1 MNIREAERRK
11 FNMTYAFTI
20 EPPDYYALD
29 NEDELIAKCQEWGLI
44 SAKATKLKTFYYK
57 GNGLNLPCTILG
69 FVDHMTAVIE
79 LDNGKKHCIH
89 PSYLKEMQAS
99 GYSTRGLSGAGA
111 EASTEQDASG
121 QSTGTSAV
129 DEPSASASSRSTDAQ
144 APDLAD
150 PPVKDDSP
158 AQLYDSEDDMDE
170 PDPFS
175 GLKGDPDGLV
185 EEYTGP
191 QTGASTET
199 SSGAKPKTKAAPKAK
214 AVKID
219 LPDGKVKMSAVV
231 KEFTTVPNHF
241 SDNDDEVIIYE
252 ALTIT
257 EPEVIEVGEAWSSHS
272 ATMKKHELEVGDVLT
287 FEAKIIK
294 KKLTRNPVPY
304 KINNPSK
311 IQKED

>member
-1 MNIREAERRK
+1 
-11 FNMTYAFTI
+11 MTYAFTI

-29 NEDELIAKCQEWGLI
+29 NEQELIAKCQEWGLI

-57 GNGLNLPCTILG
+57 GNGQNLPCTILG

-79 LDNGKKHCIH
+79 LDNGQKHCIH

-99 GYSTRGLSGAGA
+99 GYSTRGLSGAGT
-111 EASTEQDASG
+111 EPGTEQDAGG
-121 QSTGTSAV
+121 QSAETPEQTS
-129 DEPSASASSRSTDAQ
+129 EPADTSDQADASARSYDMEEDEDSAESSSR
-144 APDLAD
+144 
-150 PPVKDDSP
+150 
-158 AQLYDSEDDMDE
+158 
-170 PDPFS
+170 
-175 GLKGDPDGLV
+175 LKGDPDGLV
-185 EEYTGP
+185 EEYIGP
-191 QTGASTET
+191 QSGTGTDAE
-199 SSGAKPKTKAAPKAK
+199 AKPKTKAAPKAK
-214 AVKID
+214 AAKID

-252 ALTIT
+252 SVTIT
-257 EPEVIEVGEAWSSHS
+257 EPEVIEVGDAWSSHS
-272 ATMKKHELEVGDVLT
+272 ATMKKQELEVGDVLT

-311 IQKED
+311 IQKEE

>member
-1 MNIREAERRK
+1 
-11 FNMTYAFTI
+11 MTYAFTI
-20 EPPDYYALD
+20 EPPEYYALD
-29 NEDELIAKCQEWGLI
+29 NEPELIAKCQEWGLI

-79 LDNGKKHCIH
+79 LDHGQKHCIH

-111 EASTEQDASG
+111 EGTG
-121 QSTGTSAV
+121 QGYTAQVPDSAETSA
-129 DEPSASASSRSTDAQ
+129 Q
-144 APDLAD
+144 
-150 PPVKDDSP
+150 DDSP
-158 AQLYDSEDDMDE
+158 AELVNPENDMDG
-170 PDPFS
+170 PDSFS

-185 EEYTGP
+185 EEYIGP
-191 QTGASTET
+191 QAGNNADATSET
-199 SSGAKPKTKAAPKAK
+199 KPKTKAAPKTK

-252 ALTIT
+252 SVTIT
-257 EPEVIEVGEAWSSHS
+257 EPDVIEVGEAWSSHS
-272 ATMKKHELEVGDVLT
+272 ATMKKQELEVGDVLT

>member
-1 MNIREAERRK
+1 
-11 FNMTYAFTI
+11 MTYAFTI
-20 EPPDYYALD
+20 EPPDYYSLD

-99 GYSTRGLSGAGA
+99 GYSTRELSGAGA
-111 EASTEQDASG
+111 EPGTEQDAAG
-121 QSTGTSAV
+121 QNTEKVDGEPVAST
-129 DEPSASASSRSTDAQ
+129 SSESMDAQ
-144 APDLAD
+144 ASDLANTS
-150 PPVKDDSP
+150 VKDNFP
-158 AQLYDSEDDMDE
+158 AEQYDPEDDMDG
-170 PDPFS
+170 PDSFS
-175 GLKGDPDGLV
+175 DLKGDPDGLV
-185 EEYTGP
+185 EEYIGP
-191 QTGASTET
+191 QSGASTDAISE
-199 SSGAKPKTKAAPKAK
+199 AKPKTKAAPKAK